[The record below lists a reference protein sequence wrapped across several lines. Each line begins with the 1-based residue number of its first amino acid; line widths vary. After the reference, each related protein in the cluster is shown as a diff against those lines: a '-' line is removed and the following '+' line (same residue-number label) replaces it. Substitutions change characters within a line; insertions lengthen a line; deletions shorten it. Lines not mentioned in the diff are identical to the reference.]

1 MNCVIVIVTSMFF
14 NVIHMLPTEF
24 VAHKVFKRGLLP
36 ERLPGREEAFFEI
49 EKPSLY
55 NSAQVI
61 ASNIIKPTPIVDTI
75 SEADKYGNTGEQF
88 KPVGNLITGSFQK
101 ISRVINAVVDVSFY
115 QSIVPVYESILLL
128 FMSTYH
134 HSVRIETLWYH
145 VFYSCFK

>member
-101 ISRVINAVVDVSFY
+101 ISRVINAVVDTPTTKTVQLGRSLNEY
-115 QSIVPVYESILLL
+115 L
-128 FMSTYH
+128 STIGAK
-134 HSVRIETLWYH
+134 VVGLI
-145 VFYSCFK
+145 